1 MTILT
6 VGGAAL
12 NYCVEGDVQKPA
24 LLLSHPLGA
33 NLRVWDGLM
42 PDLLG
47 RFRVIRADTRGHGA
61 SGAPPGPT
69 SLDRLGGDALALLDA
84 AGVEK
89 AHFLGLSMGGAIGQ
103 WLMLYAPQRLSR
115 VVLANTAAQMPRFE
129 SWNQRIRLVRREGM
143 AALAPAILQR
153 WLTASFQARQPEATQ
168 AIEKMLLA
176 SDPTGYAAC
185 CAALRD
191 MDLREKISAAE
202 PRPVLVIVGAHDAS
216 TPPEKGAALAASL
229 PGAKLVR
236 LPTAHLSCV
245 EDAKGFLGAVL
256 PFLNE
261 H

>member
-1 MTILT
+1 MPILQA
-6 VGGAAL
+6 GDAIL
-12 NYCVEGDVQKPA
+12 NFYVEGEAQKPA

-42 PDLLG
+42 PDLLAH
-47 RFRVIRADTRGHGA
+47 FRVIRADTRGHGA
-61 SGAPPGPT
+61 SIAPPGPT
-69 SLDRLGGDALALLDA
+69 SLDRLGGDVLALLDEI
-84 AGVEK
+84 GVEK
-89 AHFLGLSMGGAIGQ
+89 THFLGLSMGGAIGQ
-103 WLMLYAPQRLSR
+103 WLMLQAPQRLGR
-115 VVLANTAAQMPRFE
+115 VVLANTAAQMPDAD
-129 SWNQRIRLVRREGM
+129 SWNKRIRLVRREGM

-153 WLTASFQARQPEATQ
+153 WLTESFRRRRPEETQ
-168 AIEKMLLA
+168 AIENMLLA